1 MSTMLTKSDIRTLNK
16 ARDVLKRAKTTCGG
30 NRSAVAET
38 YTQPDG
44 YSYGVVAEA
53 AVNADQAIF
62 NVLNV
67 LNAHRVQELTEAQIH
82 NKVLEEAIR

>member
-16 ARDVLKRAKTTCGG
+16 ARDVLGRAKATCGG
-30 NRSAVAET
+30 NRRAVAAD

-44 YSYGVVAEA
+44 YSYGIAAAAAE
-53 AVNADQAIF
+53 NADQAIF

-67 LNAHRVQELTEAQIH
+67 LNAHRVQEFTKAEIH
-82 NKVLEEAIR
+82 NKPEEAIR